1 MADMEPQRRTAVIC
15 LLGDLAAV
23 GFQLIGP
30 GGRSR
35 GGLLT
40 GVLLVAVVAA
50 AARQALG
57 AEPVDAVVGGGPA
70 PPGLSRPAARW
81 PRRPRLRRS
90 TGSTGRCW
98 CSTRWAGARPSARE
112 PGQQPLPGRTRLG
125 ALRVLLA
132 PSRPASGQPSTS
144 RSAAPR
150 RRLLAIASTP
160 EGR

>member
-50 AARQALG
+50 AARVVAARREVASQA
-57 AEPVDAVVGGGPA
+57 
-70 PPGLSRPAARW
+70 PAAQVHGV
-81 PRRPRLRRS
+81 PP
-90 TGSTGRCW
+90 
-98 CSTRWAGARPSARE
+98 AGAGAQPEGQELGRALENLVNSRYQAGHGWARC
-112 PGQQPLPGRTRLG
+112 G
-125 ALRVLLA
+125 VLLA

-144 RSAAPR
+144 RSSAPR